1 MTIGPEFSTLEKVI
15 NRRRFHIQIW
25 DYGGEERFR
34 LLLPSYLRG
43 SNAILITFSFDDIKS
58 IENLEQW
65 ITFIKKELGE
75 IPIFLVGTKSDKEYD
90 DQEVNEKILE
100 IQKKFLIYGLYE
112 TSAKTGEGVEQTFK
126 NILLKITNLNG
137 EL

>member
-100 IQKKFLIYGLYE
+100 IQKNFLIYGLYE